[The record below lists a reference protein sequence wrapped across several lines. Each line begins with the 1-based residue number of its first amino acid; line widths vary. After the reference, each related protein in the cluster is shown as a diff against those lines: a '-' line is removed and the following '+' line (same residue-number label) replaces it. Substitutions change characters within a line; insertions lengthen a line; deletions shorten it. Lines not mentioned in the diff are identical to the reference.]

1 MNISKALK
9 VIESVR
15 SSDVIEICRYAKE
28 LEDSGEYAD
37 AVRAMGKWWQGVGV
51 RPNVKELAVT
61 EQAEI
66 LSRVGALSG
75 WLGSTQQIKDSQE
88 KAKDLISEAASLF
101 ESIGDG
107 QSWAE
112 TRSDLA
118 VCYWRGGS
126 FGEARIVLQDIL
138 KDGFIFSDEITGKIL
153 LRLVSVEISAKN
165 FDTASNLVDK
175 AVSTLGGKGSFL
187 LQGKLFFYRAF
198 TLRSL
203 GEDQCKSSL
212 LLAAVENYQKAGLFY
227 EKAKHYIYAAAAESN
242 AGNVYRIL
250 DEYSNAHSCFDR
262 AIYLYTKVKDKVHIA
277 QVYENKA
284 QILLAEGKIE
294 DAKLA
299 AHTSVEML
307 SQGDEKS
314 ILSESLT
321 TLAIVLSRGGNVD
334 KAIETFME
342 AKEVALMV
350 GDRESAGNA
359 VLTQIEELQSGLT
372 PIVFRSLYLEADE
385 LLCESPKTST
395 GKRLQR
401 IARRQFEMDNPA
413 SHLKREKYFDWENF
427 SLPKTIHIYE
437 KELIRKALRE
447 AKGRVTKAAGLL
459 GVSHQNL
466 STILNKRHQELRK
479 HTVNRKSR
487 SSLKN

>member
-9 VIESVR
+9 VVESVR
-15 SSDVIEICRYAKE
+15 SSNIIEVCRYVRE
-28 LEDSGEYAD
+28 LEDLGEYGD
-37 AVRAMGKWWQGVGV
+37 AALAMGRWWQGIGIKPDVEKL
-51 RPNVKELAVT
+51 PKNQ
-61 EQAEI
+61 QAAI
-66 LSRVGALSG
+66 LSSIGTLSG

-88 KAKDLISEAASLF
+88 KAKDLISEASAIF
-101 ESIGDG
+101 ESIGDR
-107 QSWAE
+107 QNWAE

-118 VCYWRGGS
+118 VCYWREGS
-126 FGEARIVLQDIL
+126 FGEARIILQDIL
-138 KDGFIFSDEITGKIL
+138 EGGYDFPAELEGKIV
-153 LRLVSVEISAKN
+153 LRLVNTEISTKHYQQARK
-165 FDTASNLVDK
+165 LVNRIAPTLDK
-175 AVSTLGGKGSFL
+175 G
-187 LQGKLFFYRAF
+187 
-198 TLRSL
+198 
-203 GEDQCKSSL
+203 SL
-212 LLAAVENYQKAGLFY
+212 LLRGKFYFHRALINRGEGEDGNRTNLLHTAVKDYEEANSYF
-227 EKAKHYIYAAAAESN
+227 EKAKHYLYVANTETN
-242 AGNVYRIL
+242 LGNVYRIL
-250 DEYSNAHSCFDR
+250 NDYKSAYTHFDR
-262 AIYLYTKVKDKVHIA
+262 AIYLYTKQKDKSHAA
-277 QVYENKA
+277 QVYDCKA
-284 QILLAEGKIE
+284 QTLLAENKLT
-294 DAKLA
+294 DAEAAANASVNLISSGDSKSLLA
-299 AHTSVEML
+299 
-307 SQGDEKS
+307 
-314 ILSESLT
+314 ESLT

-342 AKEVALMV
+342 AKEVALTV

-359 VLTQIEELQSGLT
+359 LLTQIEELQSGLT

-385 LLCESPKTST
+385 LLRESPKTST

-479 HTVNRKSR
+479 HTVRRKSR